1 MEKRSIKDERTKIL
15 IENKNEEEGDKV
27 LNIS

>member
-1 MEKRSIKDERTKIL
+1 MEKRSIKDERKKIL